1 MFTDLMHKLKLYKK
15 LIEMV
20 LLYILQKKTTYSIEY
35 M

>member
-20 LLYILQKKTTYSIEY
+20 LLYILQKKPYSIEY